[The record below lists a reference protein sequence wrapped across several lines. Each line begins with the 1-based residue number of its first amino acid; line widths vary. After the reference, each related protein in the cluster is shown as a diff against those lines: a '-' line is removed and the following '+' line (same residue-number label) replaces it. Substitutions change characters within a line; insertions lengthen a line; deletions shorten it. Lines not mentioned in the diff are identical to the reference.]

1 MRYLKYYKVEQVK
14 CAPEVAVAV
23 VGNIAFEREN
33 TVTSGF
39 TAYVTLDGRH
49 QENQVRLVHHILG
62 IDWNYL
68 VMLPAYDGEQLK
80 DRDFAVA
87 RALEAI
93 DVLGCLD
100 PERLPASPPGTL
112 ISYGQS

>member
-23 VGNIAFEREN
+23 VTNIAFEREN
-33 TVTSGF
+33 KLTSGF
-39 TAYVTLDGRH
+39 TAYVTLDGRN
-49 QENQVRLVHHILG
+49 QEHQVRLVHHPLG
-62 IDWNYL
+62 IDWHYL
-68 VMLPAYDGEQLK
+68 VMLPEYDGEQL
-80 DRDFAVA
+80 REQDFAVLK
-87 RALEAI
+87 ALDAI

-100 PERLPASPPGTL
+100 PERLPSSPPGTL